1 MIFCQ
6 EIRLSA
12 FNVRELKRYCEHLGV
27 DVSSCVEKGDL
38 MTLALGTLVY
48 DFAFK
53 MMDFAFKMMDF
64 ALKMMDFALKM
75 MNSGRT
81 LWTRVL
87 RLLVGHLA
95 VLLFGNCTP
104 QIHRA

>member
-64 ALKMMDFALKM
+64 ALKMMHF
-75 MNSGRT
+75 GRRRPDLFRSAMLSQ
-81 LWTRVL
+81 LWYK
-87 RLLVGHLA
+87 
-95 VLLFGNCTP
+95 C
-104 QIHRA
+104 